1 MRATSHVA
9 SLEVKKHMAD
19 VSRADGKA
27 ALGSNCVCAL
37 PLCFQA
43 VGGGGCGVF
52 FVMEI
57 KIKQL
62 DAGAL
67 PLLVLPIILF
77 ESFYKE
83 PV

>member
-43 VGGGGCGVF
+43 VGGGGVVGF
-52 FVMEI
+52 F
-57 KIKQL
+57 L
-62 DAGAL
+62 
-67 PLLVLPIILF
+67 
-77 ESFYKE
+77 
-83 PV
+83 

>member
-1 MRATSHVA
+1 
-9 SLEVKKHMAD
+9 
-19 VSRADGKA
+19 
-27 ALGSNCVCAL
+27 
-37 PLCFQA
+37 
-43 VGGGGCGVF
+43 
-52 FVMEI
+52 MEI